1 MRTRL
6 FLIVALSLISFLGFR
21 GYEDKKAAEAIWL
34 EVSWPEKNQSYYIEI
49 DTEGRFMTKEE
60 KKKKFL
66 VREGQIK
73 KMYAKDFFRETKNSE
88 VIGGRNTEG
97 AKLLFYKGEVI
108 KISAYIN
115 GELVRV
121 EAPMKDFSDSFR
133 FAFSEMKKEIFK
145 SKPQYKYPAFLT
157 AVPLKGVL
165 LAQFQKDLP
174 QGYKLKVVEI
184 KKLKTQ
190 PQIYQA
196 INHQYKLI
204 PLKNEEEVSS
214 ILNFISEQ
222 QLLGMKSL
230 FYLGTTRGNFQ
241 CSIVEPE

>member
-1 MRTRL
+1 MKNR
-6 FLIVALSLISFLGFR
+6 FIAIIALSLISFLGFR

-34 EVSWPEKNQSYYIEI
+34 EVSWPQKNQNYYIEI
-49 DTEGRFMTKEE
+49 DAEGRFMTKEE
-60 KKKKFL
+60 KNKKFL

-88 VIGGRNTEG
+88 IIGHQNKEA
-97 AKLLFYKGEVI
+97 AKMLFYTGEVI

-115 GELVRV
+115 GELVRA
-121 EAPMKDFSDSFR
+121 EAPIKDFSDSFR
-133 FAFSEMKKEIFK
+133 FAFSEMKKEVFK
-145 SKPQYKYPAFLT
+145 TKPHQKYLAFLT
-157 AVPLKGVL
+157 AMPLKGTL

-174 QGYKLKVVEI
+174 KGYELKVVEI

-196 INHQYKLI
+196 INQPYRLI
-204 PLKNEEEVSS
+204 PLKNEEEISAIS
-214 ILNFISEQ
+214 DFISEQ

-241 CSIVEPE
+241 CSVVEPE